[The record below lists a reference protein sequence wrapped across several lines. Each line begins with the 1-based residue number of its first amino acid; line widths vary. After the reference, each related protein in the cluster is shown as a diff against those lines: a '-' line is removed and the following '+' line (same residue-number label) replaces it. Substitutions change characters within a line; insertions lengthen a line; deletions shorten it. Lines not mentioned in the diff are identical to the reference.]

1 MAVCDSNLK
10 FLNLV
15 AKWPGSSH
23 DAFVFSNSVLCQ
35 MFENGN
41 INRGC
46 LVGDSAY
53 PLKNHLL
60 TPVLNPSNPHEEAYN
75 DAHAKTRAP
84 IERAFGV
91 LKMRFR
97 CIDRSGGTLLFRPER
112 ACGIVTA
119 CVVLHNICI
128 KNNVHVPRNI
138 NNYRVFQQPDNVI
151 YQGVN
156 NDGAEVRRRLIQT
169 RF

>member
-23 DAFVFSNSVLCQ
+23 EAFVWSNSVLCQ
-35 MFENGN
+35 IFENGN
-41 INRGC
+41 IARSW

-53 PLKNHLL
+53 PLKKYLL
-60 TPVLNPSNPHEEAYN
+60 IFLLNPSNPQQEAYN
-75 DAHAKTRAP
+75 EAQAKTRAS
-84 IERAFGV
+84 IEKAFGV

-97 CIDRSGGTLLFRPER
+97 CTDRSGGILIFRPER
-112 ACGIVTA
+112 AFRIVAA
-119 CVVLHNICI
+119 CVVLHNICT
-128 KNNVHVPRNI
+128 KNNVPVPRNRYQ
-138 NNYRVFQQPDNVI
+138 YRFIQQPDNVV

-156 NDGAEVRRRLIQT
+156 NDGAEVRILIQT

>member
-1 MAVCDSNLK
+1 
-10 FLNLV
+10 
-15 AKWPGSSH
+15 
-23 DAFVFSNSVLCQ
+23 
-35 MFENGN
+35 MFENCN

-46 LVGDSAY
+46 LVGDSAC

-60 TPVLNPSNPHEEAYN
+60 TPVLNPSNPHGEAYN

-97 CIDRSGGTLLFRPER
+97 CIERSGGTLLFRPER
-112 ACGIVTA
+112 AFGIVTA
-119 CVVLHNICI
+119 YVVLHNICI

-138 NNYRVFQQPDNVI
+138 NNHHVFQQPDNVI
-151 YQGVN
+151 FQGVN
-156 NDGAEVRRRLIQT
+156 NDGAEVRRLIQT
-169 RF
+169 RS